1 MVAKILEVLEILEIA
16 MFCFVFFLG
25 GGGRTFSEMV
35 ELLEIAMFFGGR
47 EGGHEL

>member
-16 MFCFVFFLG
+16 MFCFVFFWG
-25 GGGRTFSEMV
+25 GGHTFSEMV